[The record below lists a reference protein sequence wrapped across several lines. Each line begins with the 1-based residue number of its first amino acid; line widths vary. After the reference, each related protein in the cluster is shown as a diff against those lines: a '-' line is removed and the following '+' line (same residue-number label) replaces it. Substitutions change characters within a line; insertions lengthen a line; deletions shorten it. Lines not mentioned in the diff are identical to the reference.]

1 MCKSNSNS
9 YHDGTSA
16 FFNIFF
22 KNDLNVIEIIT
33 LIELVRNKD
42 KRATT
47 TIYS

>member
-22 KNDLNVIEIIT
+22 ENDLNVIEIIT